1 MIPSFLTGYITGIAT
16 LWAFL
21 EVISFAAVRRVKR
34 SYACPGAVIE
44 SQGDGDWLAP
54 YRKEREPD
62 MADIT
67 GIGGREPMQPMY
79 MYGVTGIED

>member
-54 YRKEREPD
+54 YRNRWSG
-62 MADIT
+62 ADAADVYVWRHGHRRLT
-67 GIGGREPMQPMY
+67 P
-79 MYGVTGIED
+79 